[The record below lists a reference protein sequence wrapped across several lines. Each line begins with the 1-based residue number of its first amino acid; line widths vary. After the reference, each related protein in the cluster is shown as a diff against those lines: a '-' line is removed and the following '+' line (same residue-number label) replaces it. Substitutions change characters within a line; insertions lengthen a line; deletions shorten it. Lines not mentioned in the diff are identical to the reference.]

1 VTDFLQLLLMGILVG
16 GFYSQI
22 AVGFVVIFK
31 AGQTFNLAYGE
42 MVMLGAYISWTAMVQ
57 WDLAKPVALLVTL
70 VFAITLG
77 LVVERLLLRRM
88 TSAPIHTMIML
99 TLGLAGVLRGL
110 VLVVWGPDPH
120 AYPDIV
126 PTGTVNLGDIM
137 LPTNFIVS
145 FFIAIAF
152 VALLSL
158 FFQYTKAGLSMRAAS
173 EDKVAAQSLGIS
185 VKRIYQLSWV
195 TASIIAALGGIL
207 LAGISGVNLGLAF
220 MGLMTLSVVILV
232 GIDSILGA
240 LLAVILM
247 GVATKMAE
255 GYLERIESLKGIG
268 EIFPMMLTLVVLL
281 IRPHG
286 LLGQKTV
293 ERV

>member
-1 VTDFLQLLLMGILVG
+1 
-16 GFYSQI
+16 
-22 AVGFVVIFK
+22 
-31 AGQTFNLAYGE
+31 
-42 MVMLGAYISWTAMVQ
+42 
-57 WDLAKPVALLVTL
+57 
-70 VFAITLG
+70 
-77 LVVERLLLRRM
+77 
-88 TSAPIHTMIML
+88 MIML
-99 TLGLAGVLRGL
+99 TLGLMGLLRGL

-126 PTGTVNLGDIM
+126 PTGTAHLGDIS

-207 LAGISGVNLGLAF
+207 LAGISGINLGF
-220 MGLMTLSVVILV
+220 WPSWG
-232 GIDSILGA
+232 
-240 LLAVILM
+240 
-247 GVATKMAE
+247 
-255 GYLERIESLKGIG
+255 
-268 EIFPMMLTLVVLL
+268 
-281 IRPHG
+281 
-286 LLGQKTV
+286 
-293 ERV
+293 